1 MTEVKRVFK
10 TRRIVLFWGV
20 IGLLFILGFPVRGS
34 VEDETCGEG
43 LSGSSSAY
51 ERLLE
56 KAREDG
62 YAKIILKLDVKNIKQ
77 LTGNSLQYKTIV
89 PGSTFSPAGFQAD
102 LELDQ
107 AIRTAAFTVLHRL
120 NNMDYQVNHT
130 YSTLP
135 YLALDVSPAVLE
147 LLPSIPGVLAIFE
160 DKPTKLV
167 EVYKPNTDE
176 ESSAKKP
183 LENPFTSDSGEATRL
198 NTSTALIGAT
208 AAWGMGY
215 TGSGWYVAVL
225 DTGIRRTHQF
235 FQGKTIKEACYSANN
250 DCPNGNTSMFG
261 TGAAAHYESTY
272 EGYDHG
278 THVAGIAAGK
288 YGSLAGVAKDSN
300 IIAVQVFSRFG
311 STDCG
316 GSPCVMSY
324 DSDQVKGLEYIYTL
338 RSTYSIAAVNMSLGG
353 GYYYSYCNG
362 EPQRTA
368 IANLKSVRIAT
379 AIATGNDGYCGYI
392 SSPACIEPAVAVGA
406 SNDSDI
412 EANFNNWHKTLQEF
426 FAPGV
431 SINSSTGDSNS
442 SYGSWSGTS
451 MATPHVTG
459 AWALMRNAYPTASVD
474 EIFSAFDSTG
484 EPITT
489 LCPGGGTCPRIQV
502 DDAIASISPSV
513 SLTVTSPNGGETWI
527 VGLAYPITWT
537 STGTVGNVKIEYT
550 KNNGSSWY
558 TVTSSTANDGSYT
571 WTIPTGTSSQCKVRI
586 KEASDGS
593 PSDTSNAVFSI
604 IDPVPPKISLSRTS
618 LYSRAVMGSPA
629 IVTGLQR
636 VWVNN
641 SGGGTL
647 NWSANDSSSWLA
659 AVPTSGTNAGVLTVS
674 VNPAGLS
681 AGNYSGSI
689 TVSDSHAA
697 NSPRTITVTLDI
709 IAAQQD
715 KPPFGYFETPVE
727 GATVSSSIPVT
738 GWVLD
743 DVEVKSVKIYSGTIY
758 VGDAVFVE
766 GARPDVEQAYPGYP
780 KNYQAGW
787 GYMLLTYFLP
797 GDGKGKY
804 TLFARA
810 EDIAGKQVTLGS
822 ITITVNNDN
831 NVKPFGA
838 LDTPAQG
845 GSASGSAYLNYGWVL
860 TPQPNKIPVDGS
872 TIKVY
877 VDGKYL
883 GHPVY
888 NNYRPDVAGLFP
900 GYANT
905 GGAGGYFEW
914 DTTSYTNGVHAIM
927 WTATDNAGNNDGMGS
942 RFFTITNIG
951 TASALPASQSLD
963 KGRQSWD
970 HDIDNDIEKFFRSP
984 AGDSDLDREPVG
996 LKSGFAENIEPQ
1008 VIYPDKEGIINIEA
1022 RLSDR
1027 LVIEFDNRI
1036 GDGYGEDRR
1045 FSPAAYRYHGCLVL
1059 GDESRPL
1066 PVGSTLD
1073 GESGIFYWQVGPGL
1087 SGNFLL
1093 EFIGEQEGIPV
1104 KKKKIMVKIKPR
1116 G

>member
-1 MTEVKRVFK
+1 MIKMKSVFK
-10 TRRIVLFWGV
+10 TRNITLFWGV
-20 IGLLFILGFPVRGS
+20 IGLLFMLCFPVRGS

-43 LSGSSSAY
+43 LSRSSY
-51 ERLLE
+51 ERLL
-56 KAREDG
+56 KTAREKG
-62 YAKIILKLDVKNIKQ
+62 YAKILLKLDVKNIKQ
-77 LTGNSLQYKTIV
+77 LTANSLQYNTIV
-89 PGSTFSPAGFQAD
+89 PGSTFQPGGFQAD

-107 AIRTAAFTVLHRL
+107 AIQAAAFTVLHRL
-120 NNMDYQVNHT
+120 NNRDYRLNHT

-135 YLALDVSPAVLE
+135 YLALDVSPGVLE
-147 LLPSIPGVLAIFE
+147 LLPSIPGVLDIFE

-167 EVYKPNTDE
+167 GVYKPNTDE
-176 ESSAKKP
+176 ESSAKQP
-183 LENPFTSDSGEATRL
+183 LENPFTSDSGETTRL

-208 AAWGMGY
+208 AAWSMGY
-215 TGSGWYVAVL
+215 TGSGWYVAIL
-225 DTGIRRTHQF
+225 DTGIRRSHQF

-250 DCPNGNTSMFG
+250 DCPNSGTSMIG

-288 YGSLAGVAKDSN
+288 YGSRAGVAKDSN

-311 STDCG
+311 SADCG
-316 GSPCVMSY
+316 GPPCIMSY
-324 DSDQVKGLEYIYTL
+324 VSDLVKALEYIYTL
-338 RSTYSIAAVNMSLGG
+338 RSTYSIAAVNMSLGWG
-353 GYYYSYCNG
+353 NYSSYCNG

-379 AIATGNDGYCGYI
+379 VIATGNDGYCGYI
-392 SSPACIEPAVAVGA
+392 SSPACIEPAVSVGA

-412 EANFNNWHKTLQEF
+412 EADFNNWNKTLQEF

-431 SINSSTGDSNS
+431 AIYSSTGGSNS
-442 SYGSWSGTS
+442 SYESWDGTS

-459 AWALMRNAYPTASVD
+459 AWALMRNAYPTASVN
-474 EIFSAFDSTG
+474 EIFSALRSTG

-502 DDAIASISPSV
+502 DDAIASFSPSV
-513 SLTVTSPNGGETWI
+513 SLTVTSPNGGETWT
-527 VGLAYPITWT
+527 VGQAYPITWT

-586 KEASDGS
+586 KEASGGS

-604 IDPVPPKISLSRTS
+604 IDSVPPKISLSRTS
-618 LYSRAVMGSPA
+618 LYFRAVSGSPA
-629 IVTGLQR
+629 IVNGLQR

-647 NWSANDSSSWLA
+647 NWSASDNSSWLTT
-659 AVPTSGTNAGVLTVS
+659 VPGSGTNAGVLTVS

-681 AGNYSGSI
+681 VGNRSGSI
-689 TVSDSHAA
+689 TVSDASAS

-709 IAAQQD
+709 IASQQD
-715 KPPFGYFETPVE
+715 KPPFGYFETPVD
-727 GATVSSSIPVT
+727 GAVVSSSIPVT

-766 GARPDVEQAYPGYP
+766 GARPDVEQAFPGYP

-797 GDGKGKY
+797 GGGKGKY
-804 TLFARA
+804 TLFAKA

-822 ITITVNNDN
+822 ITITVNNAN

-838 LDTPAQG
+838 IDTPAQG
-845 GSASGSAYLNYGWVL
+845 GSASGSKYLNYGWVL
-860 TPQPNKIPVDGS
+860 TPQPNQIPVDGS

-883 GHPVY
+883 GQPVY
-888 NNYRPDVAGLFP
+888 NLYRSDVAGFFP

-905 GGAGGYFEW
+905 AGAGGYFEW
-914 DTTSYTNGVHAIM
+914 DTTPYTNGVHAIM
-927 WTATDNAGNNDGMGS
+927 WTAIDNAGNNDGVGS
-942 RFFTITNIG
+942 RFFTIANIG
-951 TASALPASQSLD
+951 TASKLSASQSLD
-963 KGRQSWD
+963 KDRQSWD
-970 HDIDNDIEKFFRSP
+970 HDIDIDNDIEKFFRSP
-984 AGDSDLDREPVG
+984 AGDSDPDREPVG

-1008 VIYPDKEGIINIEA
+1008 IIYPGKNGIIDIEA

-1027 LVIEFDNRI
+1027 LVIELDNST
-1036 GDGYGEDRR
+1036 GNGYREGQR

-1059 GDESRPL
+1059 SGESRPL

-1073 GESGIFYWQVGPGL
+1073 GETGIFYWQVGPGL

-1116 G
+1116 